1 VAGFTLG
8 VALLLGLQAEAA
20 PLASPP
26 TETVVPGPISPST
39 VKPPEV
45 PPPLPVELEELA
57 VTAPEPHFVAPTNR
71 DRIGR
76 IWAPVLINGQGPF
89 RLVLDTGASHSAL
102 TAQVVQT
109 LGIVDDGKH
118 KVTLRGATGSA
129 IVPMIPIES
138 LEVGELLMEPRRLPV
153 VPDAL
158 GGAEGVLGMDG
169 FDNKRI
175 FIDFRH
181 DRITIMRSRS
191 ERAAQGFVT
200 VPVKFMRGRLL
211 VVDAWLGGVKV
222 KAIIDTGGQA
232 TLGNRALRD
241 ALAERRRR
249 QDAAALPD
257 QVTGATLDVQEGN
270 RIATPSLAMGDVL
283 VRNAAM
289 TFADFE
295 IFQHWKMTEEPAM
308 LIGMDVL
315 GLLDTLVIDY
325 RRKELQM
332 KLRRG

>member
-1 VAGFTLG
+1 MLTL
-8 VALLLGLQAEAA
+8 ALPFLFLFAADPPSSGEA
-20 PLASPP
+20 
-26 TETVVPGPISPST
+26 VVPGPITPST
-39 VKPPEV
+39 VTPPEV
-45 PPPLPVELEELA
+45 PPLPTPLEELA
-57 VTAPEPHFVAPTNR
+57 VTAPEPRYVAPTLR

-102 TAQVVQT
+102 TPRVAT
-109 LGIVDDGKH
+109 ILGIATDERH
-118 KVTLRGATGSA
+118 TATLRGATGSVT
-129 IVPMIPIES
+129 VPMVPIES
-138 LEVGELLMEPRRLPV
+138 LEVGELLMQPRRLPI

-158 GGAEGVLGMDG
+158 GGAEGVLGTDG
-169 FDNKRI
+169 LDNKRI

-181 DRITIMRSRS
+181 DKITIMRSRS

-232 TLGNRALRD
+232 TLGNVALRE

-257 QVTGATLDVQEGN
+257 QVTGATLDVQLGD
-270 RIATPSLAMGDVL
+270 RIATPSIAMGDIL

-295 IFQHWKMTEEPAM
+295 IFQHWKMTAEPAM

-325 RRKELQM
+325 RRKELQI